1 MFLKSLQATH
11 RNSYFR
17 NPIVPLFKKISPD
30 PNSILAVWK
39 IDESKEELLHL
50 IDERLHEISKLKEVH
65 DSVGKHWLASRA
77 LLLQLFDKHKVEVH
91 KDLNNKPSLVV
102 DGKPYFIAITHSYD
116 YAAVMISD
124 THEVGLDLE
133 RIDPRIGR
141 VAKKFVNEE
150 EDKYISKVLLDELNY
165 YQTIIWSAKE
175 TMYKIYGKKELD
187 FKLHMSLEAFDKS
200 QKSIIGRI
208 HKGDE
213 KHMLNLELDCID
225 NYILCYCRHIN

>member
-17 NPIVPLFKKISPD
+17 IPIVPLFKKISPD
-30 PNSILAVWK
+30 PNSILAIWK
-39 IDESKEELLHL
+39 INESKEDLLQL
-50 IDERLHEISKLKEVH
+50 IDERLHEVSKPREVH
-65 DSVGKHWLASRA
+65 DNVGKHWLASRA

-91 KDLNNKPSLVV
+91 KDINNKPSLVV
-102 DGKPYFIAITHSYD
+102 DGQSYYIAITHSYD

-124 THEVGLDLE
+124 THDVGLDME
-133 RIDPRIGR
+133 RIDTRIGR

-150 EDKYISKVLLDELNY
+150 EDLYLSKVSLDELNY

-187 FKLHMSLEAFDKS
+187 FKLHMSVEAFDKS
-200 QKSIIGRI
+200 QEAILGRI

-213 KHMLNLELDCID
+213 KCILNLQLDCID